1 MKASYFFI
9 LLASAALSRLS
20 AQVEVTFGPGIEAHV
35 EQYVATAAKSKSK
48 GFRVQ
53 LLSLNG
59 PQAKDEAQRAKTLFQ
74 RSWPDHAAYMIWDS
88 PNWKLRVGDFRTRLD
103 ATLFWKQV
111 HIQFPQ
117 AYVVMDE
124 VKPRQ
129 EK

>member
-1 MKASYFFI
+1 MKAIYFFI
-9 LLASAALSRLS
+9 LLAYLGWGTLS
-20 AQVEVTFGPGIEAHV
+20 AQVSVEFGPGIEAQV
-35 EQYVATAAKSKSK
+35 EQYRATAAKAKTK

-59 PQAKDEAQRAKTLFQ
+59 PQAKDEAQKARLLFQ
-74 RSWPDHAAYMIWDS
+74 RSWPQHAAYMVWDS

-111 HIQFPQ
+111 YLQFPQ

>member
-1 MKASYFFI
+1 MKAVYFFI
-9 LLASAALSRLS
+9 LMACGIFGSLS
-20 AQVEVTFGPGIEAHV
+20 AQVEVTFGPGIESHV
-35 EQYVATAAKSKSK
+35 EQYKATAAKAKSK

-59 PQAKDEAQRAKTLFQ
+59 PQAKDEIQKAKMVFQ
-74 RSWPDHAAYMIWDS
+74 RSWPNHAAYMIWDS

-103 ATLFWKQV
+103 ATLFWKQL
-111 HIQFPQ
+111 HLQFPQ